1 MVCND
6 FLSCTIMEYEGVFLL
21 FANSLMS
28 RMVSYFSTP
37 NCKMI
42 KCIEKN
48 GLSIH
53 HSENIGIC
61 LRGLYFTACTEKNY
75 DLYLS
80 RKKLFPKY
88 IEIFLTFTWYL
99 YNNVYMV
106 CIVRLILLYLGLCFY
121 SLMILF
127 WSIHRILL
135 HPRHPKH
142 YHLALFRM
150 LNGFCHEQHLPIQ
163 QMETKIVNRNTS
175 L

>member
-1 MVCND
+1 MHRKEWIKHSS
-6 FLSCTIMEYEGVFLL
+6 FLKHRHSFKRVVLYCMYKKYHDL
-21 FANSLMS
+21 
-28 RMVSYFSTP
+28 YFSR
-37 NCKMI
+37 
-42 KCIEKN
+42 KN
-48 GLSIH
+48 WFLK
-53 HSENIGIC
+53 
-61 LRGLYFTACTEKNY
+61 YFK
-75 DLYLS
+75 
-80 RKKLFPKY
+80 
-88 IEIFLTFTWYL
+88 IFLTFYL
-99 YNNVYMV
+99 YNNLCMV

-127 WSIHRILL
+127 WSIHRISL

>member
-1 MVCND
+1 MK
-6 FLSCTIMEYEGVFLL
+6 EVFSYLL
-21 FANSLMS
+21 IVWCREWCHIF
-28 RMVSYFSTP
+28 RP
-37 NCKMI
+37 QNCKMI

-53 HSENIGIC
+53 HSSNIGIC
-61 LRGLYFTACTEKNY
+61 LRGLHFTACTENIMIYTFREKI
-75 DLYLS
+75 D
-80 RKKLFPKY
+80 
-88 IEIFLTFTWYL
+88 FLNLLKFSWYL

>member
-1 MVCND
+1 MHRKEKIKHTS
-6 FLSCTIMEYEGVFLL
+6 FLKHRHLL
-21 FANSLMS
+21 KRVVLYWMY
-28 RMVSYFSTP
+28 RKHHDWYFS
-37 NCKMI
+37 
-42 KCIEKN
+42 
-48 GLSIH
+48 
-53 HSENIGIC
+53 
-61 LRGLYFTACTEKNY
+61 
-75 DLYLS
+75 
-80 RKKLFPKY
+80 RKVLFLKY
-88 IEIFLTFTWYL
+88 IEIFLTFYL